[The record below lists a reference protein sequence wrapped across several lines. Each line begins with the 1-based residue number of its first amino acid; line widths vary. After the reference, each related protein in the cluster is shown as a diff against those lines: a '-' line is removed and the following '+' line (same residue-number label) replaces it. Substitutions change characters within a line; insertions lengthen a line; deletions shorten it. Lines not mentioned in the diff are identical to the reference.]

1 VASRKGLYAERL
13 QAYMGEHAEC
23 ERQFNAIAFM
33 RLLTVLGGGIV
44 AFAAAAANVAVGAAI
59 LVVAGFVFYRLTIR
73 HEAVFQARR
82 LASGMSEVNASE
94 IERADR
100 SAQNLPHGGSFRVED
115 HCCADDLDLLGA
127 RSVFEY
133 INRGTTSLGR
143 KRLASWLLNAATV
156 DTIRDRQQI
165 VADLEEHLDWRQKLQ
180 ALGLELHDSDRDPDV
195 VEDWRAESDMH
206 DVTLP
211 PKLLLIVLPVI
222 TALSLVAAIVT
233 PALDKPPFVV
243 PAFIPLVFIIV
254 QRAMLHPTREQVHA
268 CHGAAQRLGM
278 VLDKYMILLRCV
290 EDETFSSAP
299 MQALQQ
305 RLSHDGQSA
314 SEHIAEL
321 DGIIN
326 QLDVRH
332 NAMIHVPVNTL
343 FLWDL
348 HVMRALVDWRRSY
361 AGEVGDWLDVVAE
374 CEALASLAT
383 LKFNHP
389 SWCMPTVDEDAEA
402 MIAATRIGH
411 PLLPPATRIDN
422 DVTIHRNETV
432 VITGSNMAGKST
444 FMRSVGVAVVM
455 AQAGAPVCARSFSL
469 SPCTVWSSM
478 RTRDSLADNE
488 STFYAELKR
497 LKLILDAVT
506 SDEPTLF
513 ILDEVL
519 RGTNSRDRHLGAAAL
534 LCQLVESSGSGM
546 MATHDLELARLC
558 GQYGDAVTTV
568 CFESQLENDQ
578 LSFDYTMKS
587 GVCQN
592 LNASYLMNQMG
603 IHVPDEDTPGD
614 AG

>member
-1 VASRKGLYAERL
+1 
-13 QAYMGEHAEC
+13 MGEHVEC
-23 ERQFNAIAFM
+23 ERRFNAIAFM
-33 RLLTVLGGGIV
+33 RLVTVLGGGIV
-44 AFAAAAANVAVGAAI
+44 AFAAAAVNAAVGVGLLAI
-59 LVVAGFVFYRLTIR
+59 AGFVFYRLTIR
-73 HEAVFQARR
+73 HEDVFQARR
-82 LASGMSEVNASE
+82 LTSGMAEVNASE

-100 SAQNLPHGGSFRVED
+100 KAQNLPHGGSFRVED
-115 HCCADDLDLLGA
+115 HCCADDLDLIGA

-143 KRLASWLLNAATV
+143 KRLADWLLNAASV
-156 DTIRDRQQI
+156 DAIRDRQQI
-165 VADLEEHLDWRQKLQ
+165 VSDLEDHLDWRQKLQ
-180 ALGLELHDSDRDPDV
+180 ALGLELHDSDRDPDA
-195 VEDWRAESDMH
+195 VEDWRAASDIH
-206 DVTLP
+206 DVKLP
-211 PKLLLIVLPVI
+211 PKALLIALPVV
-222 TALSLVAAIVT
+222 TALTLAGAIIT
-233 PALDKPPFVV
+233 PALKDHLPFVV
-243 PAFIPLVFIIV
+243 PAFIPLLLIVV

-268 CHGAAQRLGM
+268 CHGAAQRLGL

-314 SEHIAEL
+314 SDHIAEL

-332 NAMIHVPVNTL
+332 NAMIHVPINTL
-343 FLWDL
+343 LLWDL
-348 HVMRALVDWRRSY
+348 HVMRALVNWRRRY
-361 AGEVGDWLDVVAE
+361 AAEVGDWLDVVAE

-389 SWCMPTVDEDAEA
+389 SWCMPTVDDTADA
-402 MIAATRIGH
+402 MIAAERIGH
-411 PLLPPATRIDN
+411 PLLPPSSRIDN
-422 DVTIHRNETV
+422 DITIHPNETI

-444 FMRSVGVAVVM
+444 FMRSVGVAVAM
-455 AQAGAPVCARSFSL
+455 AQAGAPVCARSFSMR
-469 SPCTVWSSM
+469 PCAVWSSM

-497 LKLILDAVT
+497 LKLILDAVNC
-506 SDEPTLF
+506 DEPTLF

-534 LCQLVESSGSGM
+534 LRQLVEASGSGM

-568 CFESQLENDQ
+568 CFESQLEDEQ
-578 LSFDYTMKS
+578 LRFDYTMKP

-603 IHVPDEDTPGD
+603 IHVPDDDNDVVKE
-614 AG
+614 